1 MINYYKILNIN
12 NNATD
17 KEIKK
22 AYKTL
27 VLKYHPDKNNGKTS
41 GNKFELITNAY
52 HILIDPYT
60 RGKYDQKL
68 EDHNNSFNCS
78 YNSPFG
84 INLFGEDL
92 LDNSINDF
100 INLRINESFDS
111 RFNNMFDNAFNMVS
125 DLKNNNKK
133 NVNNVV
139 SSGSFYSSKI
149 DENGN
154 KKIVKKIYRNINGKK
169 DNYNHEYI
177 EKPNGTRINEKEY
190 GNNNLLK
197 KRYDNKKLKN

>member
-1 MINYYKILNIN
+1 MSKRDYYDILGINKS
-12 NNATD
+12 ASAE
-17 KEIKK
+17 EIKK
-22 AYKTL
+22 AYRK
-27 VLKYHPDKNNGKTS
+27 VAIKYHPDKNNGKTS

-60 RGKYDQKL
+60 RGKYDAKL
-68 EDHNNSFNCS
+68 EYHNNSFNCS

-133 NVNNVV
+133 NVDNVV
-139 SSGSFYSSKI
+139 SSGSFYLSLI
-149 DENGN
+149 H
-154 KKIVKKIYRNINGKK
+154 I
-169 DNYNHEYI
+169 
-177 EKPNGTRINEKEY
+177 
-190 GNNNLLK
+190 
-197 KRYDNKKLKN
+197 